1 MIIRFTTK
9 NIDGEEKEWCFYS
22 VEAILKDW
30 WSNNAE
36 KLPSGDDPVLEV
48 YIDNEMVSGIE
59 DAEHLIRHLNI
70 LYWTRQE
77 LPESDIVN
85 RLNTLTEAF
94 VEVDATIY
102 RFYFKDS
109 IQKNIR
115 YIQIQKSSEGSYDY
129 TLFDPDGK
137 KLDSGIR
144 ETNETA
150 LLGNI
155 LIGLLDYES
164 EEYTIKRIMSEE
176 EGKAILNKVVSDLK
190 EFNGR
195 ENELIS
201 AIFAAKSY
209 IEDDKKELEMHY
221 YNGDWY
227 ALEFNGDESRL
238 LYDYSP
244 DPLIT
249 EEEIKKE
256 NVDVYAVFEFC
267 QVVAYF

>member
-94 VEVDATIY
+94 VEVEAC
-102 RFYFKDS
+102 K
-109 IQKNIR
+109 
-115 YIQIQKSSEGSYDY
+115 
-129 TLFDPDGK
+129 
-137 KLDSGIR
+137 
-144 ETNETA
+144 
-150 LLGNI
+150 
-155 LIGLLDYES
+155 
-164 EEYTIKRIMSEE
+164 
-176 EGKAILNKVVSDLK
+176 
-190 EFNGR
+190 
-195 ENELIS
+195 IS
-201 AIFAAKSY
+201 
-209 IEDDKKELEMHY
+209 
-221 YNGDWY
+221 
-227 ALEFNGDESRL
+227 
-238 LYDYSP
+238 
-244 DPLIT
+244 
-249 EEEIKKE
+249 
-256 NVDVYAVFEFC
+256 
-267 QVVAYF
+267 